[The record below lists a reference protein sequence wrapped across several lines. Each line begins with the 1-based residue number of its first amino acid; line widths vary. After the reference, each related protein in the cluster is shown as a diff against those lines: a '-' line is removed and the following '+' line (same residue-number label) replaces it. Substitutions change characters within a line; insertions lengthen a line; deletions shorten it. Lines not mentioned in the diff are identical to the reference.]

1 MPVQV
6 KICGIRREADVKL
19 LNEFAPGYA
28 GFVFAESR
36 RRVSLGEAAALI
48 QKLDFRVKPVGV
60 FVNAPPE
67 EVAETAGSC
76 SLSAVQLHGDEDAE
90 YIRQLR
96 PLLPAGTAIW
106 KAVRVR
112 EAADIERA
120 NSTDVDM
127 LLLDHYTEKVYGGT
141 GEAFNWRLVAEHPPK
156 KPFFAAGGLTPFN
169 ITEAIRTMH
178 PFGIDISGG
187 VEGPD
192 GYKDRNKIAALFA
205 ALPLY

>member
-1 MPVQV
+1 MSVQV
-6 KICGIRREADVKL
+6 KICGIRREADVMI
-19 LNEFAPGYA
+19 LNEFTPDYA

-36 RRVSLGEAAALI
+36 RRITVQEAAGLI
-48 QKLDFRVKPVGV
+48 QKLDSRVKPVGV

-90 YIRQLR
+90 YIRRIRL
-96 PLLPAGTAIW
+96 LLPAGTAIW
-106 KAVRVR
+106 KAVRIR
-112 EAADIERA
+112 ETTDIERA
-120 NSTDVDM
+120 DSTDVDM
-127 LLLDHYTEKVYGGT
+127 LLLDRYTEKVYGGT

-156 KPFFAAGGLTPFN
+156 KPFFAAGGLTPLN
-169 ITEAIRTMH
+169 ISEAIRTMR

-205 ALPLY
+205 ALPL

>member
-6 KICGIRREADVKL
+6 KICGIRREADVRL
-19 LNEFAPGYA
+19 LNEFSPDYA

-36 RRVSLGEAAALI
+36 RRVSSEAAAALI
-48 QKLDFRVKPVGV
+48 PKLDPRIKPVGV
-60 FVNAPPE
+60 FVNAPPA
-67 EVAETAGSC
+67 EVAETAGRC
-76 SLSAVQLHGDEDAE
+76 SLAAVQLHGDEDDG

-96 PLLPAGTAIW
+96 LLLPAGTAIW
-106 KAVRVR
+106 KAVRLR
-112 EAADIERA
+112 EAADLERA
-120 NSTDVDM
+120 DSTDVDM
-127 LLLDHYTEKVYGGT
+127 LLLDRYTEKVYGGT

-169 ITEAIRTMH
+169 IAEAIRTMH
-178 PFGIDISGG
+178 PFGIDVSGG

-205 ALPLY
+205 ALPLC